1 MAAGAWYVGLLAVL
15 AVLVI
20 QSDVVDGQY
29 TGWVELDVSLVYL
42 K

>member
-29 TGWVELDVSLVYL
+29 TG
-42 K
+42 